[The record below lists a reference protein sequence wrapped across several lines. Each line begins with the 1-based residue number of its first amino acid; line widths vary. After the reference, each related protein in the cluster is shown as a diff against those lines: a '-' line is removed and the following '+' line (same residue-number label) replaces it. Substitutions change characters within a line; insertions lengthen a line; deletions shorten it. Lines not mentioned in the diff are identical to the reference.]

1 MAVTAPAA
9 HGFER
14 FSSSFGF
21 VSPSKLS
28 GVYFWPVKTG
38 ISKHIMNWI
47 NTDHEAKYLL
57 VKRFGDD
64 EQKLETV

>member
-1 MAVTAPAA
+1 MRDAD
-9 HGFER
+9 GFAR
-14 FSSSFGF
+14 FEASSGF
-21 VSPSKLS
+21 VAPSRVS
-28 GVYFWPVKTG
+28 GVYFLPVKTG

-64 EQKLETV
+64 EQKLETD